1 MSFKLTEEQEMLVKT
16 VRDFAQKE
24 LKPKAAYWDE
34 HEEYPHEN
42 VKKLVELGLT
52 GMTIPPEYGGEGRP
66 LIDALLV
73 VEEVAKACGTTAR
86 IVVETN
92 MGVVGAL
99 MNHGTEAQ
107 KKKYLPM
114 ARNGEKPAI
123 AITEPDAGSAA
134 TELRTRA
141 EKKGSNYVLNGSK
154 CFITGGGI
162 SKIYLVFARFED
174 IPGAKGIGG
183 IFVEDG
189 TPGFKIGKRE
199 PMMGLRG
206 IPETQ
211 LFFEDCVVPEENLL
225 VAHGDGFKKLM
236 TAYNGQRLGAATVA
250 LGIAQS
256 ALDEAVAYTKERKQF
271 GRPICEFQG
280 LQWMLADMHT
290 KLEAARLLLHRAA
303 HNAGYG
309 LPDHMEAAVAK
320 AFTTEAAV
328 QVTNDALQLFGGY
341 GYSREYP
348 LERLVREARMFTIGG
363 GTVQMLKTVIASKL
377 LGMKIS
383 QRKD

>member
-34 HEEYPHEN
+34 HEEYPYEN

-52 GMTIPPEYGGEGRP
+52 GITLPPEYGGEGRP

-73 VEEVAKACGTTAR
+73 VEEIAKACGTTAR
-86 IVVETN
+86 LVVETN

-107 KKKYLPM
+107 KEKYLPM
-114 ARNGEKPAI
+114 VRNGEKPAI

-141 EKKGSNYVLNGSK
+141 KKKGSNYVLNGSK

-183 IFVEDG
+183 IFVEAG
-189 TPGFKIGKRE
+189 TPGFKVGKRE

-250 LGIAQS
+250 LGIAQG

-280 LQWMLADMHT
+280 IQWMLAEMHI

-303 HNAGYG
+303 YNAGYG

-320 AFTTEAAV
+320 AYTTEVAV

-363 GTVQMLKTVIASKL
+363 GTVQMLKNVIASKL

-383 QRKD
+383 Q